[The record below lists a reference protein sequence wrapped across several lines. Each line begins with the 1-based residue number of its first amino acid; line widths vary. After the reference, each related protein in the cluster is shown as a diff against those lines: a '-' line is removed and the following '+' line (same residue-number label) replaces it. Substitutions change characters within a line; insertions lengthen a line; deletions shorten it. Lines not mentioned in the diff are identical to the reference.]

1 MNPTDRV
8 RAALAEKGLD
18 DVVLELDNS
27 AATAPLA
34 AAAIGAHY
42 GITVPVGAIVKSLVF
57 MIDGQPVIVLGA
69 GDRNIDSKRLA
80 ELYAVGRKRVK
91 LADAAT
97 ALAVTGFEVGGV
109 APVGHTQT
117 LPVVIDESLGRFE
130 TVWAAAGAHH
140 AVFPI
145 KYTQLIEITAGRVAA
160 LSAALSAAPT
170 GELPP
175 EGGLQGE
182 NR

>member
-1 MNPTDRV
+1 MNPVDRI
-8 RAALAEKGLD
+8 RADLVELGLG
-18 DVVLELDNS
+18 DVVLELDDS

-42 GITVPVGAIVKSLVF
+42 GMTVPVGAIVKSLVF
-57 MIDGQPVIVLGA
+57 MIDGQPVIVLGT
-69 GDRNIDSKRLA
+69 GDRNVDQKRLA
-80 ELYAVGRKRVK
+80 EVYGVGRKKVK

-109 APVGHTQT
+109 APIGHTRP
-117 LPVVIDESLGRFE
+117 LPVVIDQALARFE

-145 KYTQLIEITAGRVAA
+145 SYQQLVQITAGRVAA
-160 LSAALSAAPT
+160 LSSEAAHSSEAVSS
-170 GELPP
+170 GES
-175 EGGLQGE
+175 QGE
-182 NR
+182 QA

>member
-1 MNPTDRV
+1 MNPVDRV
-8 RAALAEKGLD
+8 RAALVEAGLGD
-18 DVVLELDNS
+18 GVLELDNS

-42 GITVPVGAIVKSLVF
+42 GSTVPVGAIVKSLVF
-57 MIDGQPVIVLGA
+57 VIDGQPLIVLGA
-69 GDRNIDSKRLA
+69 GDRNVDQKRLA
-80 ELYAVGRKRVK
+80 ELYAVSRKRVK

-109 APVGHTQT
+109 APIGHTRP
-117 LPVVIDESLGRFE
+117 LPVVIDEALSRFE

-145 KYTQLIEITAGRVAA
+145 KYTQLIEITSGRVAV
-160 LSAALSAAPT
+160 LT
-170 GELPP
+170 GDVPP
-175 EGGLQGE
+175 ASGPQGE
-182 NR
+182 TR

>member
-1 MNPTDRV
+1 MIPVDRV
-8 RAALAEKGLD
+8 RTALIEAGVG
-18 DVVLELDNS
+18 DVVLELDHS

-34 AAAIGAHY
+34 AAAIGTHY

-57 MIDGQPVIVLGA
+57 VIDGQPLIVLGS
-69 GDRNIDSKRLA
+69 GDRNVDPKRLA
-80 ELYAVGRKRVK
+80 ELYGVSRKKVK

-109 APVGHTQT
+109 APVGHTQA
-117 LPVVIDESLGRFE
+117 LPVVIDEALGRFE

-145 KYTQLIEITAGRVAA
+145 RYTQLIKITSGRVAA
-160 LSAALSAAPT
+160 LT
-170 GELPP
+170 GES
-175 EGGLQGE
+175 QGE
-182 NR
+182 SR

>member
-1 MNPTDRV
+1 MDPIDRV
-8 RAALAEKGLD
+8 RHALQEAGLK

-42 GITVPVGAIVKSLVF
+42 GSEVPVGAIVKSLVF
-57 MIDGQPVIVLGA
+57 LIDGQPYIVLGS
-69 GDRNIDSKRLA
+69 GDRNVDQKRLA
-80 ELYAVGRKRVK
+80 EVYGVGRKKVK

-109 APVGHTQT
+109 APVGHTRK
-117 LPVVIDESLGRFE
+117 LPVVIDEALSRFE

-145 KYTQLIEITAGRVAA
+145 AYRQLVEVTAGRVAA
-160 LSAALSAAPT
+160 LSNLA
-170 GELPP
+170 
-175 EGGLQGE
+175 QGAE
-182 NR
+182 A

>member
-8 RAALAEKGLD
+8 RTALIEAGIG
-18 DVVLELDNS
+18 DVVLELDHS
-27 AATAPLA
+27 AATATLA

-42 GITVPVGAIVKSLVF
+42 GMTVPVGAIVKSLVF
-57 MIDGQPVIVLGA
+57 VVDGQPLIVLGS
-69 GDRNIDSKRLA
+69 GDRNVDHRRLA
-80 ELYAVGRKRVK
+80 ELYGVGRKKVK

-109 APVGHTQT
+109 APVGHTQA
-117 LPVVIDESLGRFE
+117 LPVVIDEALSRFE

-145 KYTQLIEITAGRVAA
+145 RYAQLIKITSGRVAA
-160 LSAALSAAPT
+160 LTSES
-170 GELPP
+170 
-175 EGGLQGE
+175 QGE
-182 NR
+182 AR

>member
-1 MNPTDRV
+1 MNPVDRV
-8 RAALAEKGLD
+8 RAALVEAGLG

-27 AATAPLA
+27 AATASLA

-57 MIDGQPVIVLGA
+57 VIDHQPMIVLGS
-69 GDRNIDSKRLA
+69 GDRSVDQKRLA
-80 ELYAVGRKRVK
+80 EVYGVSRKKVK

-109 APVGHTQT
+109 APIGHTQP
-117 LPVVIDESLGRFE
+117 LPVVIDQALSRFE

-145 KYTQLIEITAGRVAA
+145 QYPQLVALTAGRVAA
-160 LSAALSAAPT
+160 LSSEA
-170 GELPP
+170 
-175 EGGLQGE
+175 QGE
-182 NR
+182 AA